1 MAHEAHLDDEVDIG
15 AAILVVSSAFLAS
28 VVDEEGQQVAFGASI
43 FRSRDARERLRAELR
58 RMSRAA
64 FNVR

>member
-1 MAHEAHLDDEVDIG
+1 MAHEARLDDEVDIG
-15 AAILVVSSAFLAS
+15 GAILVVSSAFLAS
-28 VVDEEGQQVAFGASI
+28 VVDEEGQEVAFGASV
-43 FRSRDARERLRAELR
+43 FRSRAARERLRAELR